1 MKFADYIGML
11 AESVEELTFE
21 KILDAVKNGKEVFY
35 KNRKFDV
42 RLDPSVPKGFTICA
56 LYPEDVA
63 PGEQALGVPSKE
75 VFYKNYKPTEFY
87 ISRKPIYESV
97 EELTF
102 EKLKKELKIGK
113 KFHWKN
119 KGYEIVLDKNG
130 KVLVGWDV
138 GGKKENWVG
147 LDKDNFE
154 EYSEKIFEAGKKLD
168 EELDNKKYFS
178 TKVNIDKLVATLKE
192 PLSSNVKKLN
202 PREKEMF
209 EGFRDI
215 FSRIVLLG
223 KYPSECTEYEGEIFK
238 DLGFKVSGKVEE
250 GPNNIYYT
258 KIFK

>member
-11 AESVEELTFE
+11 AES
-21 KILDAVKNGKEVFY
+21 A
-35 KNRKFDV
+35 
-42 RLDPSVPKGFTICA
+42 
-56 LYPEDVA
+56 
-63 PGEQALGVPSKE
+63 
-75 VFYKNYKPTEFY
+75 
-87 ISRKPIYESV
+87 

-102 EKLKKELKIGK
+102 EKLKKELKAGK

-130 KVLVGWDV
+130 DVSIVWDL
-138 GGKKENWVG
+138 GGRKENSEG
-147 LDKDNFE
+147 LDERKFKVYSKD
-154 EYSEKIFEAGKKLD
+154 IFEAGKKLD

-215 FSRIVLLG
+215 FSRIILLG
-223 KYPSECTEYEGEIFK
+223 KYPGECTEVEGEIFEK
-238 DLGFKVSGKVEE
+238 LGFKVSGKKTDTT
-250 GPNNIYYT
+250 GTFYT
-258 KIFK
+258 KISK